1 MVFEKPLVKERLFL
15 FLQSLSDSC
24 IIGKKTREPSMAI
37 YEIEGETMKLLR
49 LTMQGFKSF
58 ADKTTVEFADGMT
71 VIVGPNGCGKSNI
84 SDAVRWV
91 LGEQNV
97 RNLRGQKAED
107 IIFSGSESRPAKNG
121 AEVTLVLDNSAHE
134 LPLDTMEVSITR
146 RLLRNG
152 DSDFKINKRSCRL
165 KDIQELLANT
175 GLGKGSLAIIGQNRV
190 DQVLSA
196 RPEERRLIFED
207 VAGISLYRMRKN
219 EGLRKLEKTAENM
232 ERVKDMTAL
241 LDEQLIPLKE
251 GAEKAKAYKTLLEEK
266 RAVTASMAVLK
277 LTSIGRMLSRYETEY
292 RNLEEE
298 DLKWE
303 TKLASFTAER
313 EKLEKQTLDFQE
325 GLRDLGRKTAEA
337 QQKMEELRGDY
348 RVREEALHH
357 AEEKK
362 GELAAEE
369 EDQLEAEKE
378 LAEEIQSAKEEYDK
392 SLLAYQEWDGKKKT
406 AEKERR
412 ALEEKL
418 QASETAFAARL
429 AVNRKKIA
437 DKERLEQETVHLE
450 DEMAR
455 LGKEKAEFASSL
467 AEKRESL
474 ARIEA
479 DLENMK
485 KQEEKLSHDLKSL
498 EEKGKKDSLS
508 LKEAENRRFSLM
520 NEKSREESSL
530 ASLHSRR
537 DYLEH
542 AEKEYTSFSMAAR
555 TVMTNRS
562 LFGEAIH
569 GALGDL
575 VRVPGKYTE
584 AAEVALGSRVSC
596 IVTDTTAS
604 AGKIIGWLKDKR
616 LGRATFFPLES
627 MHPSGYTG
635 QERKAAG
642 EPGICGIAS
651 DLFACDAPYR
661 DLMDSLLGKTLI
673 AETLDDAR
681 RVAKKYGYRFRIVTL
696 DGQVVNAG
704 GSMTGG
710 SMKKKENTFF
720 GRKQEIKSL
729 QAREMEAEEKLS
741 SAAEKLA
748 EESRACDDLAR
759 RVMEE
764 RESWQ
769 AAKVNMAALSA
780 RKEGLHK
787 TLSDRKILADEAEK
801 QKTLREK
808 SLMKAQERKEQLQ
821 KELEGLADIPEVGE
835 DRESLALKEAL
846 DRKGEEIL
854 SIHVSYTKAEES
866 LAFGR
871 RMKEDRDRALREQ
884 AEDRQKLEEEKK
896 ENETLL
902 ANLRKEMEKLSADF
916 QKAEQ
921 VWQQQ
926 KESQSRMQ
934 DDSDSFTIKQ
944 RELESSWRNT
954 QEKSSAI
961 KRDMAER
968 KGRIENFK
976 AQEEEEL
983 RRLAE
988 NHMTREAAEE
998 ARIPG
1003 SMQDMKRK
1011 SEKIAEKIG
1020 ALGTVNPNGVEE
1032 YNRQLEKRKFYE
1044 EQIEDLKK
1052 ARTGL
1057 ETVIQDIDRTMTE
1070 QFTKAFGEINKEFGR
1085 IMQLMF
1091 QGGKARLELTDDA
1104 HPLEGGVEMY
1114 LQLPGKKRQPLTLMS
1129 GGERALTVIAL
1140 LISFMACRPA
1150 PFCFVDEIDA
1160 ALDDANVERYSRM
1173 IADYKNRTQFIV
1185 ISHRKKTMEFA
1196 DTLQGVTMAE
1206 KGVSSLITVKM
1217 KDYVE

>member
-1 MVFEKPLVKERLFL
+1 
-15 FLQSLSDSC
+15 
-24 IIGKKTREPSMAI
+24 
-37 YEIEGETMKLLR
+37 MKLLR

-134 LPLDTMEVSITR
+134 LPLDTTEVSITR

-251 GAEKAKAYKTLLEEK
+251 GAEKAKAYKELLKEK

-298 DLKWE
+298 DLSWE

-313 EKLEKQTLDFQE
+313 EKLEKQALDYQE
-325 GLRDLGRKTAEA
+325 GLRDLGQKTAEA

-348 RVREEALHH
+348 RVREEAFHH

-369 EDQLEAEKE
+369 EDQAEAERE
-378 LAEEIQSAKEEYDK
+378 LAEEIESAREEYHK
-392 SLLAYQEWDGKKKT
+392 SLLAFQEWEDKKKKAE
-406 AEKERR
+406 AEKKE
-412 ALEEKL
+412 LEEKL
-418 QASETAFAARL
+418 SASEEAFAAKL
-429 AVNRKKIA
+429 AVNRKKVA
-437 DKERLEQETVHLE
+437 DKERLEQESRHLDDE
-450 DEMAR
+450 INRLGREKKAFESSLIEKKESLDQLKKAMDEM
-455 LGKEKAEFASSL
+455 
-467 AEKRESL
+467 EKRERELS
-474 ARIEA
+474 
-479 DLENMK
+479 
-485 KQEEKLSHDLKSL
+485 QKLKGL

-508 LKEAENRRFSLM
+508 LKEAENQRFSLM
-520 NEKSREESSL
+520 NEKSREESAL
-530 ASLHSRR
+530 ASLRSRR
-537 DYLEH
+537 EYLEH
-542 AEKEYTSFSMAAR
+542 AEREYTSFSMAAR

-562 LFGEAIH
+562 FFGNAIH

-575 VRVPGKYTE
+575 VRVPEKYTE
-584 AAEVALGSRVSC
+584 AAEVALGSRISC

-604 AGKIIGWLKDKR
+604 AGKIIGWLKEKR

-627 MHPSGYTG
+627 MHPSGYAG
-635 QERKAAG
+635 QERKAAE

-651 DLFACDAPYR
+651 DLFTCDAPYR
-661 DLMDSLLGKTLI
+661 DLMASLLGKTLI

-710 SMKKKENTFF
+710 SMRKKENTFF

-729 QAREMEAEEKLS
+729 IAREKEAAGKLS
-741 SAAEKLA
+741 VLA
-748 EESRACDDLAR
+748 ENLAAKGRTCDDMAH

-769 AAKVNMAALSA
+769 AAKVNLASLSA
-780 RKEGLHK
+780 QKEGLHK
-787 TLSDRKILADEAEK
+787 TWSDRKALAEEAEK
-801 QKTLREK
+801 QIQLRDRNLQEAGEK
-808 SLMKAQERKEQLQ
+808 KEQMQ
-821 KELEGLADIPEVGE
+821 RELESLADIPEVGE
-835 DRESLALKEAL
+835 DRESLACKAAL
-846 DRKGEEIL
+846 DMKGEEIL
-854 SIHVSYTKAEES
+854 SIHVSLTKAEEALS
-866 LAFGR
+866 FGR

-884 AEDRQKLEEEKK
+884 AEDRKKLEQEKK

-902 ANLRKEMEKLSADF
+902 VNLQREMEKLSADF
-916 QKAEQ
+916 KTAEDE
-921 VWQQQ
+921 WQQK
-926 KESQSRMQ
+926 KETQSRMQ
-934 DDSDSFTIKQ
+934 DDSDSFAMKQ
-944 RELESSWRNT
+944 KELESSWRTT
-954 QEKSSAI
+954 QERSSSI

-968 KGRIENFK
+968 KGRIDNFK

-983 RRLAE
+983 RRLEE
-988 NHMTREAAEE
+988 NHMTREEAED
-998 ARIPG
+998 ARLPG
-1003 SMQDMKRK
+1003 SMQDMKKK
-1011 SEKIAEKIG
+1011 SESIAEKIG
-1020 ALGTVNPNGVEE
+1020 ALGSVNPNGEEE

-1052 ARTGL
+1052 ARSGL